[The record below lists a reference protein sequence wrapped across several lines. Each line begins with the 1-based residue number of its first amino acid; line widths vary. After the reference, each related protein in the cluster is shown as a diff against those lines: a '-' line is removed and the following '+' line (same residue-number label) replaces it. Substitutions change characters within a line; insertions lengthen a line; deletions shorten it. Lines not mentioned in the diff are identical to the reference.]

1 MESCVHK
8 PTDGRMTSAY
18 FRTQNKTRPPQRKLK
33 LGREAT
39 TGNASAVRRL
49 LFQLLESAGEHL
61 PDLTLR
67 SDATALPQPRP
78 FSTAGVAITS
88 YQYHTSWMKMA
99 DALDDEWWLEQ
110 DVENRGNFLNKKN
123 QTFIYI
129 KVFSLYLILKFL
141 ATRQS
146 GSKKAP

>member
-1 MESCVHK
+1 
-8 PTDGRMTSAY
+8 MTSAY
-18 FRTQNKTRPPQRKLK
+18 SRTQNKTRPPQRKLK

-78 FSTAGVAITS
+78 FSTAGAAGVAITS
-88 YQYHTSWMKMA
+88 YQYHPS
-99 DALDDEWWLEQ
+99 
-110 DVENRGNFLNKKN
+110 
-123 QTFIYI
+123 
-129 KVFSLYLILKFL
+129 
-141 ATRQS
+141 
-146 GSKKAP
+146 

>member
-18 FRTQNKTRPPQRKLK
+18 SRTQNKTRPPQRKLK

-61 PDLTLR
+61 PDLTLQHFH
-67 SDATALPQPRP
+67 SPDLFQLQESLSLVT
-78 FSTAGVAITS
+78 STTR
-88 YQYHTSWMKMA
+88 
-99 DALDDEWWLEQ
+99 LE
-110 DVENRGNFLNKKN
+110 
-123 QTFIYI
+123 
-129 KVFSLYLILKFL
+129 
-141 ATRQS
+141 
-146 GSKKAP
+146 